1 MQRANNRKLNNIMR
15 KERHMKITKALA
27 TIIFGSSILAFNLSS
42 PALASVNPS
51 NLVQNGY
58 WYTDDD
64 IREVIKDKLDE
75 SKYYVAPAIPF
86 DSRELV
92 TDIVRDSVNE
102 ARLKGSA
109 LIPVNFGNHWAA
121 LAIKRTDN
129 GGLKVIYNDS
139 LGSPITDKTN
149 SQLLKDV
156 LTEID
161 PSIEIIDLQV
171 RQQTDGSSCGAFTA
185 ENLMTIAELNVS
197 NLTEN
202 DLKEIISKIND
213 AESIRQSHFY
223 LLVKGDG
230 DNPFTVDVVEEELD
244 IVVNSLTSYQDQ
256 ITSIIGNISTITNDR
271 LVSLNG
277 LSGIS
282 SGSKAPEYGA
292 WIKGIIGSNS
302 GKTKINSNNIQ
313 DANLDYNSSAKGK
326 LYGAAIGVDKKIDED
341 GVVGISYT
349 NIMHKGNHEIN
360 TISDSS
366 NNKDSTSVSKLLS
379 HIVTAYGSTNISNEL
394 VLHGLISYGHTVI
407 KNSTDAESKFTSK
420 QNGHF
425 LSSNISANYL
435 LYSGEY
441 LSLVP
446 RIKGTYSDITL
457 KGYST
462 DFIKIPK
469 NNNQEL
475 QIAAGA
481 SLFMDISGE
490 SNIAILPELS
500 FEYSRSLM
508 RKGSTLKISN
518 FINQQ
523 TVTADVNNNHDQL
536 NLGVNLNILSGD
548 FELGLGYEHVI
559 QNKKKSKGANKWNI
573 GYLKLRIEF

>member
-1 MQRANNRKLNNIMR
+1 MI
-15 KERHMKITKALA
+15 KERQIKITKSLA
-27 TIIFGSSILAFNLSS
+27 AIIFSSSILAFNLSS

-86 DSRELV
+86 ESRELV

-129 GGLKVIYNDS
+129 GGLKIIYNDS

-156 LTEID
+156 LTRID

-185 ENLMTIAELNVS
+185 ENLITIAELNVS
-197 NLTEN
+197 NLSEN
-202 DLKEIISKIND
+202 DLKEIISKINN
-213 AESIRQSHFY
+213 AESIRKSHFY
-223 LLVKGDG
+223 LLVKNDG

-244 IVVNSLTSYQDQ
+244 IAVNSLTSYQDQ

-292 WIKGIIGSNS
+292 WIKGIVGSSS
-302 GKTKINSNNIQ
+302 GKTKINSNNTQ
-313 DANLDYNSSAKGK
+313 DANLDYNSIIKGK
-326 LYGAAIGVDKKIDED
+326 LYGAAIGVDTKIDED
-341 GVVGISYT
+341 GTLGISYA
-349 NIMHKGNHEIN
+349 NIMHKGNNKIN
-360 TISDSS
+360 AAPNSS
-366 NNKDSTSVSKLLS
+366 NAKTSTSDSTSSSKLLS
-379 HIVTAYGSTNISNEL
+379 HIVTAYGSANVSNEL
-394 VLHGLISYGHTVI
+394 VLHGLISYGDTVI
-407 KNSTDAESKFTSK
+407 KNSTGAESKFTSK

-425 LSSNISANYL
+425 FSSNISANYL

-446 RIKGTYSDITL
+446 RVKGTYSDITL

-475 QIAAGA
+475 QLAAGA

-523 TVTADVNNNHDQL
+523 TVTTDVNNNHDQL
-536 NLGVNLNILSGD
+536 NLGANLNILSGD

-559 QNKKKSKGANKWNI
+559 QNKKKNKGVNKWNI